1 MKIIRLYHISTSPTG
16 KLFILDENPQLQCF
30 IQYAKHVPL
39 KKLNMEQYFKSVN
52 RDYRDYTKIAYGPVF
67 GMDDP
72 RNGYLFENNTNGEL
86 IVANEQDIITSTNQG
101 NVLYA
106 DLVKSV
112 QIDNDRI
119 QNAIVTDY
127 TVLDQISEVE
137 QRILLDEWEPG
148 ISFLLVE

>member
-1 MKIIRLYHISTSPTG
+1 
-16 KLFILDENPQLQCF
+16 
-30 IQYAKHVPL
+30 
-39 KKLNMEQYFKSVN
+39 MEQYFKSVN